1 VGLWEVDMGPRS
13 THEPGGGRYDL
24 IARRAQRAIEQARQ
38 TVARSDVI
46 AAAMTVNRDSDGLL
60 VRCAWCDRYSLAGEW
75 MPADELPR
83 VWAVGRKLRAEQVT
97 HSICP
102 DCMRTS

>member
-1 VGLWEVDMGPRS
+1 MDTPSPHGAGPDR
-13 THEPGGGRYDL
+13 HDD
-24 IARRAQRAIEQARQ
+24 IALRAERAIEHARQ
-38 TVARSDVI
+38 TVARSEVI
-46 AAAMTVNRDSDGLL
+46 AAAMTVEGDGEGLL

-75 MPADELPR
+75 MPADELPH
-83 VWAVGRKLRAEQVT
+83 VWGVGRKLRAEQVT